1 MSNTFVTPSAV
12 VRDAAL
18 VLNDQLLVANL
29 VNRNVEQTFATK
41 VGSSVKVKGPAN
53 LGTADEFVS
62 STSATAVTEG
72 GTDVVLQKHFYKR
85 VDLTS
90 DESALQVDD
99 FTSQIVVPAVKA
111 LVRGVE
117 GYFIQKIIG
126 GFSRNT
132 VGTAGN
138 QPSTHAHILAADKKI
153 FDNRGDT
160 SQLVGL
166 ITSTAHSSLSQLN
179 IFTSAEYGAERPAG
193 LRSNSLGMLSGIN
206 WFRSPNMAFTRGYL
220 TGTIVVKDTVAA
232 TGTSITVDG
241 FSDATGGGVPIYE
254 GTRFVIAGDATVYT
268 VTEDAAIAGSEA
280 TLKIYPALAAQA
292 TAEAGITFQTAPSAN
307 VVYNP
312 MGVAA
317 AILPGPVTNAQT
329 AVANVAG
336 LGIRIMSNASTSTLA
351 TTWVFDLYCGARVV
365 MPDFGAVMQG

>member
-1 MSNTFVTPSAV
+1 MSNTFITPSMV

-18 VLNDQLLVANL
+18 SLNDQLMVANL

-53 LGTADEFVS
+53 LGTADEFTTT
-62 STSATAVTEG
+62 TSATPVKEG
-72 GTDVVLQKHFYKR
+72 GTDVVIQKHFYKR

-90 DESALQVDD
+90 DESAMQVDD
-99 FTSQIVVPAVKA
+99 FTGQVVIPAVKA

-117 GYFIQKIIG
+117 GYLIQKIIG
-126 GFSRNT
+126 GFSQNT

-153 FDNRGDT
+153 FDNRGDN

-166 ITSTAHSSLSQLN
+166 ITSTAHASLSALN

-220 TGTIVVKDTVAA
+220 TGNIVVKDTVA
-232 TGTSITVDG
+232 TGNTITIDG
-241 FSDATGGGVPIYE
+241 FSNATGGGVPIYE

-268 VTEDAAIAGSEA
+268 ITQDCPIAGSECPI
-280 TLKIYPALAAQA
+280 TFTPALAAQA
-292 TAEAGITFQTAPSAN
+292 TAEAVITFQTAPSAN
-307 VVYNP
+307 VVYNTY
-312 MGVAA
+312 GVAA

-329 AVANVAG
+329 AVANVNG

-351 TTWVFDLYCGARVV
+351 TSWVFDLYCGAKVV
-365 MPDFGAVMQG
+365 MPEFGAVMQG